1 MGLSALGFQDAAADL
16 VLLDGVEQRLEVAL
30 AEALVT
36 LALDDLEERRADDVR
51 GEELQQA
58 AAVRRRRAV
67 DQDLAGREP
76 REVLAVARQAAVDLL
91 VVGIRHAFLESDAL
105 ALEGRDGGIDVVGAE
120 RDVLDPLAPVLLQVL
135 GDLRLVVGALVCRN
149 ADLSAV
155 AGGRKSVVSG

>member
-1 MGLSALGFQDAAADL
+1 MRISDWSSDVCSSDL
-16 VLLDGVEQRLEVAL
+16 LEVAL

-36 LALDDLEERRADDVR
+36 LALDDLEEHRPDDVL
-51 GEELQQA
+51 GEDLQQA

-120 RDVLDPLAPVLLQVL
+120 RDVLDTLA
-135 GDLRLVVGALVCRN
+135 RSEERRVG
-149 ADLSAV
+149 
-155 AGGRKSVVSG
+155 KEWVSTCWTGWSP

>member
-36 LALDDLEERRADDVR
+36 LALDDLEEHRPDDVL
-51 GEELQQA
+51 GEDLQQA

-76 REVLAVARQAAVDLL
+76 RAVLAVARPAN
-91 VVGIRHAFLESDAL
+91 
-105 ALEGRDGGIDVVGAE
+105 GRGGGWERGWQDV
-120 RDVLDPLAPVLLQVL
+120 
-135 GDLRLVVGALVCRN
+135 
-149 ADLSAV
+149 
-155 AGGRKSVVSG
+155 